1 MRVAALRGLPDPAR
15 ITPMPQQSACQPFR
29 RWGKVLILLL
39 GICVLL
45 PAAVRAQTGIG
56 GWPIEMSGMVQVEP
70 GPNVL
75 TFAVKDE
82 EIRFVVHDI
91 LSTDRDFTMTRLLA
105 EVRYRS
111 PSLFIKGAEPV
122 LEVLLTEKP
131 GKRALKLRGIVYP
144 ESRQFVVHSIKP
156 FTAAAPPQQQF

>member
-1 MRVAALRGLPDPAR
+1 MPTILAHTRPTIYRRG
-15 ITPMPQQSACQPFR
+15 
-29 RWGKVLILLL
+29 KELILLL
-39 GICVLL
+39 GILVTL
-45 PAAVRAQTGIG
+45 PMRAIAQTGIG

-82 EIRFVVHDI
+82 EIRFLVHDI
-91 LSTDRDFTMTRLLA
+91 LSTDRDFAPTRLLA
-105 EVRYRS
+105 DVRYRS
-111 PSLFIKGAEPV
+111 PSLYIKGAEPV

-144 ESRQFVVHSIKP
+144 QSRQFVVHSIKP
-156 FTAAAPPQQQF
+156 FTAAAPPPQKF

>member
-1 MRVAALRGLPDPAR
+1 
-15 ITPMPQQSACQPFR
+15 MPPTLEHER
-29 RWGKVLILLL
+29 RTIRRQGKELILLL
-39 GICVLL
+39 GILL
-45 PAAVRAQTGIG
+45 TLPTIATAQTGIG

-75 TFAVKDE
+75 TLAVKEE

-91 LSTDRDFTMTRLLA
+91 LSADRNFTMTRLLA
-105 EVRYRS
+105 DVRYRS
-111 PSLFIKGAEPV
+111 PSLYIKGAESV

-156 FTAAAPPQQQF
+156 FTAAAPPQKF